1 VQSTTAALTN
11 LLAASLL
18 LFTGVHDENEI
29 LMRYLMKIL
38 SIVWMATVLAGCSS
52 MSEADVKARSQ
63 RNLCEVQRSWEPYI
77 PHQCGE

>member
-1 VQSTTAALTN
+1 VQSTIAALTN
-11 LLAASLL
+11 LPAASLL

-52 MSEADVKARSQ
+52 MNEADAKARSQ

>member
-1 VQSTTAALTN
+1 
-11 LLAASLL
+11 
-18 LFTGVHDENEI
+18 
-29 LMRYLMKIL
+29 MRYLMKIL

-52 MSEADVKARSQ
+52 MSEADAKARSQ